1 MNRGRP
7 KTLKDPF
14 KVLLTLDNETIRA
27 LDYFQRI
34 SGVSRSQI
42 IRIAIDRFLS
52 GDDNRGGANNG
63 KE

>member
-1 MNRGRP
+1 M
-7 KTLKDPF
+7 KDPF
-14 KVLLTLDNETIRA
+14 RILLTLDNETIKA

-52 GDDNRGGANNG
+52 GDDNRGGVKNG